1 MVSRPEDDHDATAR
15 VPLQQLKS
23 GPGEANDRRGATLTC
38 LTQPRLGWVYRLTET
53 RTVLG
58 RAESADVQLS
68 MPGVSRAHAAICEED
83 GTFTLEDLGSTN
95 GTFCRGSRLTE
106 PVALKDRDTIRLG
119 ATVLLRF
126 AFHDA
131 LEEKMGTELYERAT
145 RDPLTSARNRRYF
158 TDRLDSEW
166 PWARRHQRAC
176 TLLMIDLDHFK
187 RINDEWGHLAGD
199 EVLRQFVQI
208 VHAELRQEDL
218 FGRLGGE
225 EFAVLCRA
233 TPAQDAAILA
243 ERLRRRVAS
252 HVFDWKG
259 DRLPVT
265 VSIGIATSQEGGL
278 STSEQLIDRADKRMY
293 GAKREGRNRVAG
305 VPSEPAAEDEIS
317 D

>member
-15 VPLQQLKS
+15 VPLQQLKP
-23 GPGEANDRRGATLTC
+23 GPGEANDRQGATLTC
-38 LTQPRLGWVYRLTET
+38 LTQPRLGWVYRLTQP

-83 GTFTLEDLGSTN
+83 GTFTLEDLNSTN
-95 GTFCRGSRLTE
+95 GTYCRGDRLKE
-106 PVALKDRDTIRLG
+106 PMPLKDRDTIRLG
-119 ATVLLRF
+119 ASVMLRF

-166 PWARRHQRAC
+166 PWARRHERAC
-176 TLLMIDLDHFK
+176 TLLMLDLDHFK

-199 EVLRQFVQI
+199 EVLRQVVQL

-233 TPAQDAAILA
+233 TSARDAAILA
-243 ERLRRRVAS
+243 ERLRQRVES

-259 DRLPVT
+259 ERLPVT
-265 VSIGIATSQEGGL
+265 VSIGIATSQEAGL
-278 STSEQLIDRADKRMY
+278 STSEQLIERADKRMY
-293 GAKREGRNRVAG
+293 GAKESGRNRVSR
-305 VPSEPAAEDEIS
+305 VPSDPPAEGQPS